1 MEYAQSRLLLLLLAP
16 RRRQASRSLENS
28 HNWGAQS
35 SMSTSFVCFKVSK
48 KWTVKGQIPF
58 FFSLE
63 RNGRAQ
69 VSPTINHLD
78 THLHTHTHRE
88 RHRHGGK
95 KTQNTENH
103 TCTGA
108 PPVTGHT
115 TLGSLSRSVIVS
127 FCLFFVFLLDVKKKE
142 NLSAERW
149 KRSACPNVQW
159 LLQRT
164 GDVEML

>member
-58 FFSLE
+58 FFPFFWESSGVTDNQSL
-63 RNGRAQ
+63 GH
-69 VSPTINHLD
+69 SPT
-78 THLHTHTHRE
+78 HTHTHRE
-88 RHRHGGK
+88 RHRHGGE